1 MKTTRMICKKKRT
14 LSAALCLLCI
24 MISGITGCQKT
35 DAYTRAN
42 EYKKQYKDEFAR
54 AVESEFGQNYKL
66 KKVEGSVHSCASDY
80 HIMTQYSALR
90 ELYGIIE
97 NNGKQYHARY
107 DIDTQTLETDYFTDS
122 ILSSL
127 VSRLGMDNSKV
138 SYIVGYDYVNERDYF
153 MYPSDVQTILGAAR
167 NRRGLVFYIV
177 TSEDL
182 DKLTFSSYEAFCR
195 DNKNVYDVYILSSDN
210 FTDLEHFKKHYRDM
224 TVYPEYATVPEDDRA
239 DSLTVDVYTIYNLKG
254 FVDIHQTQDH
264 QEEYNIE
271 VRRLE

>member
-1 MKTTRMICKKKRT
+1 MMGKKKRT
-14 LSAALCLLCI
+14 VLTALCLLCL

-42 EYKKQYKDEFAR
+42 EYKKQYKDDFAK
-54 AVESEFGQNYKL
+54 AVENEFGQAYKL
-66 KKVEGSVHSCASDY
+66 KNVEGSVHSWASDY
-80 HIMTQYSALR
+80 HIMTQYSALH
-90 ELYGIIE
+90 ELFGIIE
-97 NNGKQYHARY
+97 NNGNKYHARY
-107 DIDTQTLETDYFTDS
+107 DIDTQTLETDYFSDG

-138 SYIVGYDYVNERDYF
+138 SYIVGYDYVHDRDYF
-153 MYPSDVQTILGAAR
+153 MYPSDVQTILGVAK
-167 NRRGLVFYIV
+167 NPGGIIFYIV

-182 DKLTFSSYEAFCR
+182 DNLTFSSYEAFCR
-195 DNKNVYDVYILSSDN
+195 DNKKVYEVYILSSDN

-254 FVDIHQTQDH
+254 FVYIHQTQDH
-264 QEEYNIE
+264 YEEHNIE
-271 VRRLE
+271 VWRLE